1 MTPRKL
7 AMTLLALVTILPAA
21 AGAEQGK
28 PQLRN
33 PVPTFKDLPGVKPQK
48 SLVETSDSGDCQPA
62 TLYRRFDRRDVFP
75 DFPVAAWRCEKDGVT
90 YTGTQLPNRPWVP
103 GLNPYDLPH

>member
-1 MTPRKL
+1 MTPR
-7 AMTLLALVTILPAA
+7 AFLLSTMALLIALPLPAMA
-21 AGAEQGK
+21 DQAPRRLQ
-28 PQLRN
+28 N
-33 PVPTFKDLPGVKPQK
+33 PVPVFKDLPGVKPQK
-48 SLVETSDSGDCQPA
+48 SIVESSDNGDCKPA
-62 TLYRRFDRRDVFP
+62 TLYRRYDRRDVFP

>member
-1 MTPRKL
+1 MMPRTL
-7 AMTLLALVTILPAA
+7 AISILALVTLLPVSVV
-21 AGAEQGK
+21 AEQAVR
-28 PQLRN
+28 PLRN
-33 PVPTFKDLPGVKPQK
+33 PTPVFKDLPGVKPQQ
-48 SLVETSDSGDCQPA
+48 SLVESSDNGDCKPA